1 MKATKGESELERR
14 TRPRYIRWSIGSK
27 LAIASWVM
35 ILLVLASG
43 GIGLWQM
50 GVVRGTV
57 SEMVTARRDMEC
69 SLQLLAAGERLVAA
83 LDYMI
88 LTEDS
93 SLASTDLPVSLG
105 ILKFYLGTLR
115 KSAPDQAAIAEL
127 STAYENLR
135 QAAAKIDV
143 AARKEDWEQAVTLL
157 EEEVRPA
164 NKRLGELVRRRV
176 LQSAINVDRATSRAQ
191 TAIRRA
197 LILLAGL
204 GGVAVV
210 LALGWRQFV
219 FQPMHRS
226 IAQLR
231 QGVARITSGDL
242 KYEIHVRTGDE
253 IEELGN
259 EFNSMAAELRQL
271 IGSLEQQ
278 VAARTAD
285 LARRTSELEAA
296 AHVARQAVGI
306 RDMGT
311 LLDETVRLIS
321 DRFGFY
327 HAGIFLLDDAR
338 EYAVLRAASSEG
350 GQRMLERGHRLRV
363 GEVGIV
369 GWVAGAGEARIALD
383 VGADAVYFDNPDLP
397 QTRSEIAL
405 PLKVGEQVIGVLD
418 VQSVE
423 PSAFDEEDAA
433 VLQTMADQ
441 IALALENARLL
452 EESRRT
458 LRELEM
464 MYAEQVRQAW
474 KTAEVPPA
482 LVYDRVEVTPSEPV
496 TDPLLEKAIREGKV
510 IAETDPQAGRSALI
524 APLRLRNQ
532 VIGTLALEET
542 DEVRPWTKDEIELVE
557 AVSQQVALALE
568 SARLF
573 EESRVRA
580 EEMAVLNELGLALT
594 ARLTTDEVLGEAY
607 RGASR
612 LLDTT
617 NFYIALYDSA
627 KDEVTFALAVTD
639 GQLSR
644 PYTVRRAGQ
653 GLTEYIIRNRRP
665 VLIPDNL
672 PQRLAEMGIEPS
684 GRMAFSWLGVPL
696 LVGDQILGVM
706 AVQSYTRPR
715 VYDEHDRDLLTAI
728 ASQVAIALQN
738 AHLHEEAQRRATQLA
753 AAAEVARDAT
763 AILELNQLLNETV
776 HLISEQFGFYHAG
789 VFLVDERGQYAVLR
803 AASSEGGQR
812 MLERGHK
819 LRVGQVGIVGYV
831 AATGEPRIALD
842 VDEDAAHF
850 VNPDLPETRSEM
862 ALPLISRGRVIG
874 VLDVQSTQSGAFSD
888 EDVAILRTMADQ
900 LATAIENARLFEQ
913 TQRSLAETRDLFE
926 ASQAIGGATSTAE
939 VEHALVHYA
948 STLGLDVVRLLRYEF
963 VDGKPVEMVM
973 GEEWSAD
980 GEAHFDV
987 GERFSLTEAVLARL
1001 LKPEDVLVIEDVFTD
1016 DRLDDQTRS
1025 ILETAGLSSIAFI
1038 PLVVAGRQI
1047 GGLVIGRRV
1056 PSSYPERLI
1065 RNLWTLCGQ
1074 AAIAIEN
1081 LRLLEE
1087 TRRHVRQLEVINA
1100 IGRVVST
1107 SLDPD
1112 QVMKTIL
1119 EEIYR
1124 ALGCEFAVISL
1135 VNEGAKTIESKHVIW
1150 KGQLDILPE
1159 WAERSRYPLDHPDI
1173 IADVYRTGRTEVL
1186 SGWDERFNRE
1196 LWEKYGHDRYLR
1208 LFMPIKLRDKVVGVI
1223 EVSYNKARKGRITED
1238 EIRLL
1243 STLMDQTAVAL
1254 ENARLFAE
1262 TEAEAQ
1268 RRALISEVL
1277 QAAATSLDPEDLLH
1291 RAGEAITRNLALA
1304 STIFLWEPE
1313 SGKFRPIAIH
1323 AADGSDVALPDDAR
1337 IERENNP
1344 FAFQAVEQLRT
1355 QVFETTALQGS
1366 CADLAQLL
1374 QVRSAIY
1381 VPLFSRD
1388 RVFGVLGLLSP
1399 QEKSQITSEIIS
1411 FVEIIRAN
1419 LSVALDNAYLYQ
1431 DALETAERLEEVDRL
1446 KSQFLANMSHE
1457 LRTPLNSIIGFSRVI
1472 LKGID
1477 GPITEQQRQD
1487 LEAIYNSGQHLLGLI
1502 NDILDISKIEAGK
1515 MELSFQPV
1523 DFGEVI
1529 HGVMSTAIALVK
1541 DKPVELQQSVPA
1553 DLPTVIADERR
1564 IRQVLL
1570 NLVSNAAKFTDEG
1583 FIRIEASCDE
1593 EFVTVSV
1600 ADSGIGIP
1608 ASKLPRIF
1616 EAFTQVDTSPSRKY
1630 GGTGLGLTISKSFIE
1645 LHGGEIW
1652 VESESGK
1659 GATFTFKLPIRGPQS
1674 LRGQGTAEDGET
1686 TALGAGDE
1694 GEDEAKDTGK
1704 VVLCVDDDEGVI
1716 TLFHRYLDKQGYR
1729 VVGLTDP
1736 TRVMEEVKR
1745 LKPYAITLDVMMPE
1759 KDGWQVIQELKTD
1772 PETRDIPVIM
1782 CTIVSEEDRG
1792 ITLGAADYLV
1802 KPILEQDLVLALERL
1817 DHEEEV
1823 SRVLIVDDQPKDRDL
1838 LRRIIENQPGY
1849 EVLEAG
1855 SGQEAIMLVRQQ
1867 RPNIIIL
1874 DLLMPGVDG
1883 FAVLEALKMDQV
1895 TRSIPIIIVT
1905 AKELTEED
1913 RHRLNNHIETLIQ
1926 KGVLKQEE
1934 LLEDVV
1940 AALRKLERSAADK
1953 QHKTEDA

>member
-1 MKATKGESELERR
+1 MTDSEAVNRSLQ
-14 TRPRYIRWSIGSK
+14 K
-27 LAIASWVM
+27 LQEQAGVLSDLIKEALRQN
-35 ILLVLASG
+35 LLSNTGRLAS
-43 GIGLWQM
+43 
-50 GVVRGTV
+50 VRPLPEI
-57 SEMVTARRDMEC
+57 SRRMVDMFF
-69 SLQLLAAGERLVAA
+69 QLAAGTLSEDELSRQVGEWAQMGMSTSSALAA
-83 LDYMI
+83 LSALAGGI
-88 LTEDS
+88 SAVLREDP
-93 SLASTDLPVSLG
+93 LLKEAIEPLVETYRTRFTASYIDSHT
-105 ILKFYLGTLR
+105 
-115 KSAPDQAAIAEL
+115 
-127 STAYENLR
+127 
-135 QAAAKIDV
+135 AAALSEFE
-143 AARKEDWEQAVTLL
+143 RMYRGL
-157 EEEVRPA
+157 
-164 NKRLGELVRRRV
+164 
-176 LQSAINVDRATSRAQ
+176 SAT
-191 TAIRRA
+191 
-197 LILLAGL
+197 
-204 GGVAVV
+204 
-210 LALGWRQFV
+210 
-219 FQPMHRS
+219 
-226 IAQLR
+226 
-231 QGVARITSGDL
+231 
-242 KYEIHVRTGDE
+242 
-253 IEELGN
+253 
-259 EFNSMAAELRQL
+259 
-271 IGSLEQQ
+271 LEQQ
-278 VAARTAD
+278 YITEKRLRAD
-285 LARRTSELEAA
+285 LQRRQIQLQTATEIASATASILDPDELL
-296 AHVARQAVGI
+296 QTAVE
-306 RDMGT
+306 
-311 LLDETVRLIS
+311 LLRREFDLYYV
-321 DRFGFY
+321 
-327 HAGIFLLDDAR
+327 GIFLVDEAGR
-338 EYAVLRAASSEG
+338 YAVLRAGTGEA
-350 GQRMLERGHRLRV
+350 GQKMLEAGHRLEI
-363 GEVGIV
+363 GSASMI
-369 GWVAGAGEARIALD
+369 GWCIANQQARIALD
-383 VGADAVYFDNPDLP
+383 VGEEAVRFDNPFLP
-397 QTRSEIAL
+397 DTRSEMAMPLISRGEVIGAITVQSTEEAAFTEEDIAL
-405 PLKVGEQVIGVLD
+405 FQTVANQLATAIQNARLFLQVQQSLQEVETAYRRYLQQQWDEYTARRPEVQGYIYDQGTVASLPASTPTSWEDPLPATSPTVIT
-418 VQSVE
+418 
-423 PSAFDEEDAA
+423 EEDESRLLTPIMVRGQPIGILGLEAPA
-433 VLQTMADQ
+433 GAHTWTEEEIALLSTIQEQ
-441 IALALENARLL
+441 LALALENR
-452 EESRRT
+452 
-458 LRELEM
+458 
-464 MYAEQVRQAW
+464 
-474 KTAEVPPA
+474 
-482 LVYDRVEVTPSEPV
+482 
-496 TDPLLEKAIREGKV
+496 
-510 IAETDPQAGRSALI
+510 
-524 APLRLRNQ
+524 
-532 VIGTLALEET
+532 
-542 DEVRPWTKDEIELVE
+542 
-557 AVSQQVALALE
+557 
-568 SARLF
+568 RLF
-573 EESRVRA
+573 EETRIRA

-594 ARLTTDEVLGEAY
+594 ARLTTDEVLDEAY

-617 NFYIALYDSA
+617 NFYIALYDQT
-627 KDEVTFALAVTD
+627 KDEITFALDVTE

-644 PYTVRRAGQ
+644 PYNVRRSGQ
-653 GLTEYIIRNRRP
+653 GLTEYVIRNRKP
-665 VLIPDNL
+665 VLISDNL
-672 PQRLAEMGIEPS
+672 PQRLAEMGVEPS

-696 LVGDQILGVM
+696 LVGDQVLGVM
-706 AVQSYTRPR
+706 TVQSYTRPR

-738 AHLHEEAQRRATQLA
+738 AHLYEEAQRRATQLA

-763 AILELNQLLNETV
+763 AILELNQLLDETV

-803 AASSEGGQR
+803 AASSEGGKR

-842 VDEDAAHF
+842 VGEDAAHF

-874 VLDVQSTQSGAFSD
+874 VLDVQSTQPGAFSD

-913 TQRSLAETRDLFE
+913 TQRSLVETRDLFE
-926 ASQAIGGATSTAE
+926 ASQAIGGATSTTE
-939 VEHALVHYA
+939 VEHALVNYA

-963 VDGKPVEMVM
+963 EDGKPVGMVM

-980 GEAHFDV
+980 GQAHFDV
-987 GERFSLTEAVLARL
+987 GERFSLTETALARFL
-1001 LKPEDVLVIEDVFTD
+1001 QPEDVLVIEDASAD
-1016 DRLDDQTRS
+1016 NRLDDQTRS
-1025 ILETAGLSSIAFI
+1025 ILEAAGLASIAFI

-1135 VNEGAKTIESKHVIW
+1135 VDERMGVIEDKHVIW
-1150 KGQLDILPE
+1150 QGQMIIEE
-1159 WAERSRYPLDHPDI
+1159 WEDKRRYPLDHSNI

-1186 SGWDERFNRE
+1186 SGWDERFDRE
-1196 LWEKYGHDRYLR
+1196 IWEKYGYERFLR
-1208 LFMPIKLRDKVVGVI
+1208 LFMPIKLRDKVLGVM
-1223 EVSYNKARKGRITED
+1223 EVSYDKARKGRITED

-1291 RAGEAITRNLALA
+1291 RAGEAITRNLGIA
-1304 STIFLWEPE
+1304 STIFLWEPG
-1313 SGKFRPIAIH
+1313 SGKFRPIAVH

-1355 QVFETTALQGS
+1355 QIFETAALKGS
-1366 CADLAQLL
+1366 CADLAQLF
-1374 QVRSAIY
+1374 QVRSGIY

-1399 QEKSQITSEIIS
+1399 QERSQITPEIVS

-1477 GPITEQQRQD
+1477 GPITEQQQQD

-1541 DKPVELQQSVPA
+1541 DKPIELQQSVPA

-1583 FIRIEASCDE
+1583 FIRVEASCDE

-1608 ASKLPRIF
+1608 AAKLPRIF

-1659 GATFTFKLPIRGPQS
+1659 GSTFTFKLPIRGPQS
-1674 LRGQGTAEDGET
+1674 LRQQGTAGDGET
-1686 TALGAGDE
+1686 AELSAGDE
-1694 GEDEAKDTGK
+1694 GEDEAEDTRK
-1704 VVLCVDDDEGVI
+1704 IVLCIDDDEGVI

-1736 TRVMEEVKR
+1736 MRVMEEVKR

-1782 CTIVSEEDRG
+1782 CTIVSEEGRG

-1823 SRVLIVDDQPKDRDL
+1823 NRVLIVDDQQKDRNL
-1838 LRRIIENQPGY
+1838 LRRIIESQPGY
-1849 EVLEAG
+1849 EVLEAS

-1895 TRSIPIIIVT
+1895 TRSIPIIVVT

-1913 RHRLNNHIETLIQ
+1913 RRRLNNHIETLIQ

-1940 AALRKLERSAADK
+1940 AALRKLARSAADE
-1953 QHKTEDA
+1953 QRETEEV